1 MIMLIS
7 FPVLCSVMMIFVHGT
22 VEFAPR
28 IIREH
33 RVRYRPIQTHVADW
47 VLIMRFALLRAELVV
62 GNSHEKR

>member
-7 FPVLCSVMMIFVHGT
+7 FPVLCSVLMIFVHGT

-33 RVRYRPIQTHVADW
+33 RVRYRPIQTRFADW
-47 VLIMRFALLRAELVV
+47 VLIIRFALARAELVV
-62 GNSHEKR
+62 WNFHQTR